1 MHPYVALAKQTI
13 EEYIHTGHKLAPPD
27 PVPEGMLK
35 AAGAFVSLKKEGEL
49 RGCIG
54 TIEPVHKNLAD
65 EIISNAIAAAVRD
78 PRFPPVSPD
87 ELTALDISVDV
98 LSPPEPIAGPEVLD
112 PKRYGV
118 IVSAGRRRGLLLP
131 DIGGVNTA
139 GEQIAICR
147 RKGGIRP
154 DEEVTLQRFTVER
167 YR

>member
-13 EEYIHTGHKLAPPD
+13 DEYVRTGHKPAPPN
-27 PVPEGMLK
+27 PLPENMAK

-54 TIEPVHKNLAD
+54 TIQPVHENLAH

-78 PRFPPVSPD
+78 PRFPPVAPD
-87 ELTALDISVDV
+87 ELDTLDISVDV
-98 LSPPEPIAGPEVLD
+98 LSAPEPVDGPESLD

-118 IVSAGRRRGLLLP
+118 IVAAGQRRGLLLP